1 MMKIVRLSAEQ
12 AEKNF
17 NTLTDF
23 YYKNSKACSCMES
36 FAREDAEAKINSMI
50 AHIGDGSAIVY
61 GCLDDDELLGYI
73 WAYRI
78 SFRDED
84 RVYVSEVHVSEKCR
98 GQGTGHLLLAA
109 VEDEARELGV
119 PALYIHTE
127 ADNSGAIRL
136 YEREGYRME
145 RVQMRKPL
153 N

>member
-1 MMKIVRLSAEQ
+1 MKIKKFSADV

-17 NTLTDF
+17 ATLMDY
-23 YYKNSKACSCMES
+23 YYKNSKACSCMDS
-36 FAREDAEAKINSMI
+36 FVREDAEAKIKSMI
-50 AHIGDGSAIVY
+50 AHIADGSAIVY
-61 GCLDDDELLGYI
+61 GCLDGDELLGYI

-98 GQGTGHLLLAA
+98 GQGIGHLLLAA
-109 VEDEARELGV
+109 VEAEAREMGV
-119 PALYIHTE
+119 PALSIHAE
-127 ADNSGAIRL
+127 ADNAGAIRL

-145 RVQMRKPL
+145 RVQLRKPL

>member
-1 MMKIVRLSAEQ
+1 MRIEKLSAEL
-12 AEKNF
+12 AEQNF
-17 NTLTDF
+17 DILAEF

-36 FAREDAEAKINSMI
+36 FVREDAEAKIRSMI
-50 AHIGDGSAIVY
+50 AHIQDGSAIVY
-61 GCLDDDELLGYI
+61 GCIDNAGLIGYI
-73 WAYRI
+73 WAYKI

-98 GQGTGHLLLAA
+98 GQGIGHLLLNA
-109 VEDEARELGV
+109 VEEEARKLKV

-127 ADNSGAIRL
+127 ADNSGAIKL
-136 YEREGYRME
+136 YESEGYRME

>member
-1 MMKIVRLSAEQ
+1 MKIKKFSADV

-17 NTLTDF
+17 ATLTDY
-23 YYKNSKACSCMES
+23 YYKNSKACSCMDS
-36 FAREDAEAKINSMI
+36 FVREDAEAKIKSMI
-50 AHIGDGSAIVY
+50 AQIADGSAIVY
-61 GCLDDDELLGYI
+61 GCLDGDELLGYI

-98 GQGTGHLLLAA
+98 GQGMGHLLLAA
-109 VEDEARELGV
+109 VEAEAREMGV
-119 PALYIHTE
+119 PALYIHAE
-127 ADNSGAIRL
+127 ADNAGAIRL

-145 RVQMRKPL
+145 RVQLRKPL

>member
-1 MMKIVRLSAEQ
+1 MKIKKFSADV

-17 NTLTDF
+17 ATLTDY
-23 YYKNSKACSCMES
+23 YYKNSKACSCMDS
-36 FAREDAEAKINSMI
+36 FVREDAEAKIKSMI
-50 AHIGDGSAIVY
+50 AQIADGSAIVY
-61 GCLDDDELLGYI
+61 GCLDGDELLGYI

-98 GQGTGHLLLAA
+98 GQGIGHLLLAT
-109 VEDEARELGV
+109 VEAEAREMGV
-119 PALYIHTE
+119 PALSIHAE
-127 ADNSGAIRL
+127 ADNAGAIRL

-145 RVQMRKPL
+145 RVQLRKPL

>member
-1 MMKIVRLSAEQ
+1 MKIKKFSADV

-17 NTLTDF
+17 ATLTDY
-23 YYKNSKACSCMES
+23 YYKNSKACSCMDS
-36 FAREDAEAKINSMI
+36 FVREDAEAKIKSMI
-50 AHIGDGSAIVY
+50 AHIADGSAIVY
-61 GCLDDDELLGYI
+61 GCLDGDELLGYI

-98 GQGTGHLLLAA
+98 GQGMGHLLLAA
-109 VEDEARELGV
+109 VEAEAREMGV
-119 PALYIHTE
+119 PALSIHAE
-127 ADNSGAIRL
+127 ADNAGAIRL

-145 RVQMRKPL
+145 RVQLRKPL

>member
-1 MMKIVRLSAEQ
+1 MEIKKLSAEV

-17 NTLTDF
+17 ATLTDY

-36 FAREDAEAKINSMI
+36 FAFEDAEAKIKSMI
-50 AHIGDGSAIVY
+50 AHIADGSAIVY
-61 GCLDDDELLGYI
+61 GCLDGDELLGYI

-98 GQGTGHLLLAA
+98 GQGMGHLLLAA
-109 VEDEARELGV
+109 VEAEAREMGV

-127 ADNSGAIRL
+127 ADNAGAIRL

-145 RVQMRKPL
+145 RVQLRKPL
-153 N
+153 D

>member
-1 MMKIVRLSAEQ
+1 MEIEKLGAER
-12 AEKNF
+12 AESF
-17 NTLTDF
+17 FETLTD
-23 YYKNSKACSCMES
+23 YYYANSIKCSCLES
-36 FAREDAEAKINSMI
+36 FTRSDAENKIRSMI
-50 AHIGDGSAIVY
+50 SHIADGSAIVY
-61 GCLDDDELLGYI
+61 GSIGDGELLGYI

-98 GQGTGHLLLAA
+98 GQGTGHQLLAA
-109 VEDEARELGV
+109 VEEEARKMKV

-127 ADNSGAIRL
+127 ADNSGAIKL

-153 N
+153 D

>member
-1 MMKIVRLSAEQ
+1 MKIKKFSADV

-17 NTLTDF
+17 ATLTDY
-23 YYKNSKACSCMES
+23 YYKNSKACSCMDS
-36 FAREDAEAKINSMI
+36 FVREDAEAKIKSMI
-50 AHIGDGSAIVY
+50 AQIADGSAIVY
-61 GCLDDDELLGYI
+61 GCLDGDELLGYI

-98 GQGTGHLLLAA
+98 GQGIGHLLLAA
-109 VEDEARELGV
+109 VEAEAREMGV
-119 PALYIHTE
+119 PALSIHAE
-127 ADNSGAIRL
+127 ADNAGAIRL

-145 RVQMRKPL
+145 RVQLRKPL

>member
-1 MMKIVRLSAEQ
+1 MKIKKFSADV

-17 NTLTDF
+17 ATLTDY
-23 YYKNSKACSCMES
+23 YYKNSKACSCMDS
-36 FAREDAEAKINSMI
+36 FVREDAEAKIKSMI
-50 AHIGDGSAIVY
+50 AHIADGSAIVY
-61 GCLDDDELLGYI
+61 GCLDGDELLGYI

-98 GQGTGHLLLAA
+98 GQGIGHLLLAA
-109 VEDEARELGV
+109 VEAEAREMGV
-119 PALYIHTE
+119 PALSIHAE
-127 ADNSGAIRL
+127 ADNAGAIRL

-145 RVQMRKPL
+145 RVQLRKPL

>member
-1 MMKIVRLSAEQ
+1 MEIKKLSAEV

-17 NTLTDF
+17 STLTDY

-36 FAREDAEAKINSMI
+36 FAIEDAEAKIKSMI
-50 AHIGDGSAIVY
+50 DHIADGSAIVY
-61 GCLDDDELLGYI
+61 GCLDGDELLGYI

-98 GQGTGHLLLAA
+98 GQGMGHLLLCA
-109 VEDEARELGV
+109 VEAEAREMGV

-127 ADNSGAIRL
+127 ADNAGAIRL
-136 YEREGYRME
+136 YEREGYCME
-145 RVQMRKPL
+145 RVQLRKPL
-153 N
+153 C

>member
-1 MMKIVRLSAEQ
+1 
-12 AEKNF
+12 
-17 NTLTDF
+17 
-23 YYKNSKACSCMES
+23 
-36 FAREDAEAKINSMI
+36 MI
-50 AHIGDGSAIVY
+50 SHIADGSAIVY
-61 GCLDDDELLGYI
+61 GSIGDGELLGYI

-98 GQGTGHLLLAA
+98 GQGTGHQLLAA
-109 VEDEARELGV
+109 VEEEARKMKV

-127 ADNSGAIRL
+127 ADNSGAIKL

-153 N
+153 D

>member
-1 MMKIVRLSAEQ
+1 MEIKKLSAEL

-17 NTLTDF
+17 ATLTDY

-36 FAREDAEAKINSMI
+36 VAIEDAEAKIKSMI
-50 AHIGDGSAIVY
+50 AHIADGSAIVY
-61 GCLDDDELLGYI
+61 GCFDGEELLGYI

-98 GQGTGHLLLAA
+98 GQGMGHLLLAA
-109 VEDEARELGV
+109 VEAEARGMGV
-119 PALYIHTE
+119 HALYIHTE
-127 ADNSGAIRL
+127 ADNAGAIRL

-145 RVQMRKPL
+145 RVQLRKPL

>member
-1 MMKIVRLSAEQ
+1 MKIKKFSADV

-17 NTLTDF
+17 ATLTDY
-23 YYKNSKACSCMES
+23 YYKNSKACSCMDS
-36 FAREDAEAKINSMI
+36 FVREDAEAKIKSMI
-50 AHIGDGSAIVY
+50 AHIADGSAIVY
-61 GCLDDDELLGYI
+61 GCLDGDELLGYI

-98 GQGTGHLLLAA
+98 GQGMGHLLLAA
-109 VEDEARELGV
+109 VEAEAREMGV
-119 PALYIHTE
+119 PALYIHAE
-127 ADNSGAIRL
+127 ADNAGAIRL

-145 RVQMRKPL
+145 RVQLRKPL

>member
-1 MMKIVRLSAEQ
+1 MEIKKLSAEIT
-12 AEKNF
+12 EKHF
-17 NTLTDF
+17 ATLTDF

-36 FAREDAEAKINSMI
+36 FVRKDAEIKIRSMI
-50 AHIGDGSAIVY
+50 THIDDGSAIVY
-61 GCLDDDELLGYI
+61 GCLDGDKILGYI

-98 GQGTGHLLLAA
+98 GQGMGHLLLAA
-109 VEDEARELGV
+109 VEDEAREMGV
-119 PALYIHTE
+119 SALYIHTE
-127 ADNSGAIRL
+127 ADNTGAIRL

-145 RVQMRKPL
+145 RVQLRKPL

>member
-1 MMKIVRLSAEQ
+1 MKIKKFSADV

-17 NTLTDF
+17 ATLTDY
-23 YYKNSKACSCMES
+23 YYKNSKACSCMDS
-36 FAREDAEAKINSMI
+36 FVREDAEAKIKSMI
-50 AHIGDGSAIVY
+50 AHIADGSAIVY
-61 GCLDDDELLGYI
+61 GCLDGDELLGYI

-98 GQGTGHLLLAA
+98 GQGIGHLLLAT
-109 VEDEARELGV
+109 VEAEAREMGV
-119 PALYIHTE
+119 PALSIHAE
-127 ADNSGAIRL
+127 ADNAGAIRL

-145 RVQMRKPL
+145 RVQLRKPL

>member
-1 MMKIVRLSAEQ
+1 MKIKKFSADV

-17 NTLTDF
+17 ATLTDY
-23 YYKNSKACSCMES
+23 YYKNSKASSCMDS
-36 FAREDAEAKINSMI
+36 FVREDAEAKIKSMI
-50 AHIGDGSAIVY
+50 AHIADGSAIVY
-61 GCLDDDELLGYI
+61 GCLDGDELLGYI

-98 GQGTGHLLLAA
+98 GQGIGHLLLAA
-109 VEDEARELGV
+109 VEAEAREMGV
-119 PALYIHTE
+119 PALYIHAE
-127 ADNSGAIRL
+127 ADNAGAIRL

-145 RVQMRKPL
+145 RVQLRKPL

>member
-1 MMKIVRLSAEQ
+1 MKIKKFSADV

-17 NTLTDF
+17 ATLTDY
-23 YYKNSKACSCMES
+23 YYKNSKACSCMDS
-36 FAREDAEAKINSMI
+36 FVREDAEAKIKSMI
-50 AHIGDGSAIVY
+50 AQIADGSAIVY
-61 GCLDDDELLGYI
+61 GCLDGDELLGYI

-98 GQGTGHLLLAA
+98 GQGIGHLLLAA
-109 VEDEARELGV
+109 VEAEAREMGV
-119 PALYIHTE
+119 PALYIHAE
-127 ADNSGAIRL
+127 ADNAGAIRL

-145 RVQMRKPL
+145 RVQLRKPL

>member
-1 MMKIVRLSAEQ
+1 MKIKKFSADV

-17 NTLTDF
+17 ATLTDY
-23 YYKNSKACSCMES
+23 YYKNSKACSCMDS
-36 FAREDAEAKINSMI
+36 FVREDAEAKIKSMI
-50 AHIGDGSAIVY
+50 AHIADGSAIVY
-61 GCLDDDELLGYI
+61 GCLDGDELLGYI

-98 GQGTGHLLLAA
+98 GQGIGHLLLAA
-109 VEDEARELGV
+109 VEAEAREMGV
-119 PALYIHTE
+119 PALYIHAE
-127 ADNSGAIRL
+127 ADNAGAIRL

-145 RVQMRKPL
+145 RVQLRKPL

>member
-1 MMKIVRLSAEQ
+1 MKIKKFSADV

-17 NTLTDF
+17 ATLTDY

-36 FAREDAEAKINSMI
+36 FVREDAEAKIKSMI
-50 AHIGDGSAIVY
+50 AHIADGSAIVY
-61 GCLDDDELLGYI
+61 GCLDGDELLGYI

-98 GQGTGHLLLAA
+98 GQGIGHLLLAA
-109 VEDEARELGV
+109 VEAEAREMGV
-119 PALYIHTE
+119 PALSIHAE
-127 ADNSGAIRL
+127 ADNAGAIRL

-145 RVQMRKPL
+145 RVQLRKPL